1 MTEPRSIAITR
12 DLKLSGKEQRLQEAV
27 DILLGKDKEAKTDV
41 KGRTLT
47 SASSKWSPELHIK
60 VIAKRYLAHI
70 RLLEGAPRVA
80 QVKKRLMALHESA
93 KNLAECIWDLDPWSI
108 GVFHESL
115 GPAGVIWI
123 AKEGDGFP
131 NPADDD
137 PKESMVVAWNKRIL
151 EFAEHVKSVA
161 DDLADKGGGRS
172 TSTIATPMM
181 GQGISRL
188 VQDCAFL
195 LEDYGHRVSAK
206 ERGNLERFST
216 AVFRFAVGNVKTKLR
231 DEIKFFPRKL
241 KELKRN
247 QAARNKG
254 LAQFHKIS
262 SEELVAI
269 DAQGSVA
276 NIPPP
281 PSTEEMEKLLG
292 ISYKGARLQMG
303 FQEPRKRVRKKAPA
317 TKK

>member
-1 MTEPRSIAITR
+1 MTKSRSMAITR
-12 DLKLSGKEQRLQEAV
+12 DLKLSAKEQRLQDAV

-41 KGRTLT
+41 KGRTLA

-60 VIAKRYLAHI
+60 VIATRYLAHI

-80 QVKKRLMALHESA
+80 KVKKRLMALHMLA
-93 KNLAECIWDLDPWSI
+93 NKLAECIWDLDPWSI
-108 GVFHESL
+108 EVFHESL
-115 GPAGVIWI
+115 GPAGVIWV

-137 PKESMVVAWNKRIL
+137 PKESVVVAWNKRIL
-151 EFAEHVKSVA
+151 ELAEHVKSAA
-161 DDLADKGGGRS
+161 DGLVDKGGGSS

-195 LEDYGHRVSAK
+195 LEDYGHRVSVK

-231 DEIKFFPRKL
+231 DEIKYFPPKL
-241 KELKRN
+241 TELKQN
-247 QAARNKG
+247 KAARINE
-254 LAQFHKIS
+254 LARFHKIS
-262 SEELVAI
+262 LEELVAI
-269 DAQGSVA
+269 DAKGLVA

-281 PSTEEMEKLLG
+281 PSTEETEKLLG
-292 ISYKGARLQMG
+292 ISFRGARLQMG
-303 FQEPRKRVRKKAPA
+303 FQEPRKRVKKKAPA
-317 TKK
+317 SKK